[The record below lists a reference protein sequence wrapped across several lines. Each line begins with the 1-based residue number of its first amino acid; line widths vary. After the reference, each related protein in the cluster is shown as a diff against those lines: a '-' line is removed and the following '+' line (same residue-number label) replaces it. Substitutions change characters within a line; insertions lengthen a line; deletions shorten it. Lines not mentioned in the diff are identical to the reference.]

1 MKAAITQ
8 VSTAAY
14 QRRRLWQGIGGGA
27 LAGILLWSF
36 LPGTIARAV
45 PEDWHWPE
53 RMAARMVGESS
64 RWDAGTRLMRSE
76 SLQAW
81 NALVQAADMLRDN
94 REAIETLSENRR
106 ECETAGALHGQDSGR
121 EQASQ
126 LTAKQHTVRFPV
138 PPRPTAARSV
148 QIRMWERMWDQ
159 FSENCNLSCKNNNI
173 NCLTG
178 DPYGNRT
185 RVSAVKG
192 AIQTQICGSLER
204 TETAGSAR
212 LLRHSLLC
220 RASLSPMVPQWI
232 LGIDWGSFEKAPK
245 WHESSSTQTFEIGKS
260 GRGLKCARSLIG

>member
-1 MKAAITQ
+1 MNNANTEEVKLDMEAEAEDEVKPEPQPAEPNIDPATQAFARLEGEMALVRRAVERLAAERADIVMPDYGATLTDMTKQFAAISESLEDIAEHPAMRLTPERLGARIEAVAVAARRAAHARIDQASKEARQAAHDMKAAITQ

-94 REAIETLSENRR
+94 REAIET
-106 ECETAGALHGQDSGR
+106 CQKTAAN
-121 EQASQ
+121 
-126 LTAKQHTVRFPV
+126 AKQPVRCTVR
-138 PPRPTAARSV
+138 
-148 QIRMWERMWDQ
+148 IR
-159 FSENCNLSCKNNNI
+159 
-173 NCLTG
+173 
-178 DPYGNRT
+178 
-185 RVSAVKG
+185 
-192 AIQTQICGSLER
+192 
-204 TETAGSAR
+204 AGSKPR
-212 LLRHSLLC
+212 N
-220 RASLSPMVPQWI
+220 
-232 LGIDWGSFEKAPK
+232 
-245 WHESSSTQTFEIGKS
+245 
-260 GRGLKCARSLIG
+260 